1 MANKRKGRQ
10 TPKFS
15 CPHCQKRL
23 WRLGSLKYHLF
34 YQDITEIRKHLG
46 LTRKNAS
53 FWIAQHSAYIDKNC
67 WLEEFFCEEDGSM
80 WLRVSQ
86 KADGTL
92 VTSNATRNDWNQ
104 TFRTIDPDRP
114 NPSVS
119 EFTYR
124 TSRGRYQV
132 SSLK

>member
-1 MANKRKGRQ
+1 MANKRKSRQ
-10 TPKFS
+10 TPKFN
-15 CPHCQKRL
+15 CPHCQQRL

-34 YQDITEIRKHLG
+34 YQELSEIRKHLG

-53 FWIAQHSAYIDKNC
+53 FWAAQNKGYIDNNC
-67 WLEEFFCEEDGSM
+67 WLEEFFCEEDGKM

-92 VTSNATRNDWNQ
+92 VSCPATRNDWNR
-104 TFRTIDPDRP
+104 TFYTIDPDCP

-124 TSRGRYQV
+124 MSRGHHKV
-132 SSLK
+132 SSL